1 MPPEYLSEEYLFS
14 VPLTSVD
21 RMIEQHKLCL
31 IEDIFKVE
39 ELCHGLQIPDHDTW
53 HRQPGK
59 LFDYLYDCDIETL
72 EMILA
77 TSSAQASQEARRL
90 GGFYNNL

>member
-1 MPPEYLSEEYLFS
+1 MPPEFLTEEYLLS

-39 ELCHGLQIPDHDTW
+39 RLCYGFQVPNHEMW
-53 HRQPGK
+53 HKRPGD
-59 LFDYLYDCDIETL
+59 LFDYLYDCSIETL
-72 EMILA
+72 EVILA
-77 TSSAQASQEARRL
+77 TSSAEASQEARRL